1 MSKKYVTVEDLKESY
16 NNLDEGQKSD
26 FWYRTN
32 QVYKENTYM
41 KSGLFIGAAVGL
53 GVLAV
58 RKIKKT
64 INERKKTK
72 M

>member
-1 MSKKYVTVEDLKESY
+1 MSKNATVETVKEAY

-32 QVYKENTYM
+32 QVYKENAYM
-41 KSGLFIGAAVGL
+41 KTGLLVGAVAGLVYIG
-53 GVLAV
+53 V
-58 RKIKKT
+58 RKAKKA
-64 INERKKTK
+64 INERKKSK

>member
-1 MSKKYVTVEDLKESY
+1 MSKNVTVETVKEAY

-32 QVYKENTYM
+32 QIYKEHTVM
-41 KSGLFIGAAVGL
+41 KNGLFIGAAVGL
-53 GVLAV
+53 GILAV
-58 RKIKKT
+58 RKIKKA
-64 INERKKTK
+64 INERKKSK